1 MRHPATGAV
10 SILDAHCFHMG
21 TSLAGGDIE
30 DLNGHSCIVCPAHRY
45 RIDLATGHKVER
57 GLGGGAC
64 EGAAQ
69 QQRVY
74 RALLDGEHVWADLPA
89 TAPPPLPSDYYNAP
103 ARGAAE
109 LAPLAGAA
117 RQEPATGRAFGLLGP
132 SPSPAAAP
140 PAARVAFA
148 PPPLSPVQP
157 YAGASAWPMVPRG
170 PAAEEPPLVL
180 SQEAAAAPARAA
192 APRRLDFGAMAPPPP
207 RPAGRVDAPH
217 AARRRRAT
225 EAIKANAY
233 RPPSA
238 GADGAVTPMQSPM
251 KPLAPT
257 VVQAPRPAAAA
268 ARQKTLLEAWGA
280 AAATVAGGGGA
291 DAMDVE

>member
-1 MRHPATGAV
+1 
-10 SILDAHCFHMG
+10 MG
-21 TSLAGGDIE
+21 TSLAAGDIE
-30 DLNGHSCIVCPAHRY
+30 DLDGHSCIVCPAHRY

-64 EGAAQ
+64 AGAAQ

-132 SPSPAAAP
+132 SPSPAAPP
-140 PAARVAFA
+140 PAARAAFA

-170 PAAEEPPLVL
+170 PVAAAEEPLLVL
-180 SQEAAAAPARAA
+180 SQEAAAPARAA
-192 APRRLDFGAMAPPPP
+192 APRRLNFGIGAAPPPP
-207 RPAGRVDAPH
+207 AAAGRVDAPH
-217 AARRRRAT
+217 VARRRRAT

-233 RPPSA
+233 RPPTA
-238 GADGAVTPMQSPM
+238 GADGTVTPMQSPM

-257 VVQAPRPAAAA
+257 VVQAPRPPPAA
-268 ARQKTLLEAWGA
+268 ARQKTLFEAWGA
-280 AAATVAGGGGA
+280 AAAPVAAAGGA
-291 DAMDVE
+291 DAMDIE